1 MINPSKGSVFSQVIK
16 GNERTSDHKLL
27 FLSNRYYQFDKD
39 VVREILGKKLTGR
52 LRKDLD
58 DVSEKTRVSLK
69 SCRRQVNEEY
79 CRCINMYNLYLNK
92 DWISSRVSRVFQ
104 EFYLFPHNIYIWKKK
119 NFFFTNVEGVRVK
132 TP

>member
-92 DWISSRVSRVFQ
+92 DWISSRVSRV
-104 EFYLFPHNIYIWKKK
+104 LFISTQYIHMEKE

>member
-92 DWISSRVSRVFQ
+92 DWISCARPGIHR
-104 EFYLFPHNIYIWKKK
+104 
-119 NFFFTNVEGVRVK
+119 R
-132 TP
+132 